1 VSPVPAA
8 RPDHALDPVEAPL
21 PDLDRRS
28 RIHDLVIAFYREI
41 VFDELLGPV
50 FTEVAETDWSTHIPK
65 LIDFWC
71 RMLLDEPGYDGFVL
85 AAHRH
90 VHDTEAFRLEHF
102 DRWYALWVATIDDRW
117 AGPRADLAKQRAL
130 RIGRTL
136 ARRLL
141 ETGWKPDA
149 ARP

>member
-1 VSPVPAA
+1 MSPVPAA

-71 RMLLDEPGYDGFVL
+71 RMLLD
-85 AAHRH
+85 
-90 VHDTEAFRLEHF
+90 
-102 DRWYALWVATIDDRW
+102 
-117 AGPRADLAKQRAL
+117 
-130 RIGRTL
+130 
-136 ARRLL
+136 
-141 ETGWKPDA
+141 
-149 ARP
+149 